1 MEQLIQLVAS
11 LPCPSPL
18 QISMTNSFIGTLWN
32 VLRHPPLSYVGDEF
46 TYRAADGSNNVCT
59 IPCPEIDCRTY
70 CILISERQGLHTQ
83 KVLYHFIPNWQ
94 RRRIQEFCSM
104 V

>member
-1 MEQLIQLVAS
+1 MEHLIQLVAS

-18 QISMTNSFIGTLWN
+18 QTSMTNSFIGTLWN

-46 TYRAADGSNNVCT
+46 TYRAADGSNNVQY
-59 IPCPEIDCRTY
+59 PSHEIDCRIY
-70 CILISERQGLHTQ
+70 CILILERQGLHTQ
-83 KVLYHFIPNWQ
+83 RVLYRFIPNWQ
-94 RRRIQEFCSM
+94 HRQIQEPCSM